1 MGAIHAVTSWLGR
14 CIDPVT
20 GNPRDAGPGRFDAG
34 NPKAVDQARDR
45 LNELKMSAQKDK
57 DPLRVR
63 DAAAARA
70 VEVAAQP
77 KTLRV
82 VAEAY
87 LVECTPMR
95 RHRWADNWRGSF
107 VNWVCPVATRAVDNG
122 DGRPVDNIAL
132 GDRLISDI
140 DTADV

>member
-1 MGAIHAVTSWLGR
+1 MSPRSVRPAPARQPRSPAAPGCTYRSRLGSLGPMGAIHAVTSWLGR

-45 LNELKMSAQKDK
+45 LNELKMSAQKGK

-70 VEVAAQP
+70 AEAAAQP

-82 VAEAY
+82 VRKPIWSNAPR
-87 LVECTPMR
+87 C
-95 RHRWADNWRGSF
+95 G
-107 VNWVCPVATRAVDNG
+107 ATGGPTTGAV
-122 DGRPVDNIAL
+122 V
-132 GDRLISDI
+132 S
-140 DTADV
+140 